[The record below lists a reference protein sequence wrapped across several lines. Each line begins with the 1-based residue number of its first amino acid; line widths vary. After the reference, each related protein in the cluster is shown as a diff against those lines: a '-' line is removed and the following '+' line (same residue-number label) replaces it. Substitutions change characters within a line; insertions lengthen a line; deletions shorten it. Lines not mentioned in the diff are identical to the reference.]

1 MSRID
6 TLNIILKEKVVAI
19 IRLDEPDRV
28 MAVVDALAEGGV
40 SVLEITMGTP
50 GVLGF
55 VETLVHERP
64 ELTVG
69 IGTVLD
75 ATTARMAIQAGAQFL
90 VTPVARTEIIHT
102 AHRYDIPV
110 LMGAFSPT
118 EILECFEAGADIVKV
133 FPADVAGMAFIKA
146 VRAPMPQLRLMPTGG
161 VTVDNAAEW
170 IAAGACA
177 LGVGSALVSNQ
188 LVKNGDFDKITER
201 ARRIRENLAI
211 RS

>member
-19 IRLDEPDRV
+19 IRLDAQDSM
-28 MAVVDALAEGGV
+28 MAVVDALAEGGAN
-40 SVLEITMGTP
+40 VLELTMGTP
-50 GVLGF
+50 GVLDF
-55 VETLVHERP
+55 VVTLARERP

-69 IGTVLD
+69 VGTVLD

-90 VTPVARTEIIHT
+90 VTPVAKTEIIYT

-118 EILECFEAGADIVKV
+118 EILSCFEAGADIIKV
-133 FPADVAGMAFIKA
+133 FPADVVGMAFIKA

-188 LVKNGDFDKITER
+188 LVKNRDFVKITEN
-201 ARRIRENLAI
+201 ARRIRKQL
-211 RS
+211 SLV